1 MTTRRPPADGPGSP
15 GLPWHVSDALA
26 RRYADGSAAETDAWS
41 LEKHVE
47 ACAGCAGRVSAAVR
61 AGTAGPV
68 LASVRAELLASFGP
82 GRAPAGAR
90 AAHPGSSELRTP
102 PATTRLGHRFAR
114 GASGGSGASGAS
126 GGSGD
131 SAASGTSSP
140 SGMPSSSG
148 TSGTSAAFTASGA
161 PSASGTSGTS
171 GTPSGPG
178 ASGAPSGPGASGT
191 TGPYGTPGVPAASAA
206 SGRRRSTVAAL
217 LGRRPEPAVSAGHRP
232 SPGARSSPAAAVPR
246 TPTPLG
252 RWARLWWAVG
262 PALRGSW
269 LVAVLLVVGGAFGLA
284 HGAGVQEARGLL
296 LALSPVLPLA
306 GVAVS
311 YGRHADPMYEITT
324 ATPSG
329 GLRLL
334 LTRTAAVLAVCVPLL
349 TAGGAL
355 LPPVAGFPGAAAWL
369 LPGLALTLATLA
381 LGSFVGCRA
390 AAATLGGGWLLAVTG
405 PLLGPADTAASATTL
420 APYFSGPAA
429 QGGWA
434 AAAVACAAL
443 LALRRRS
450 FDHLESR

>member
-90 AAHPGSSELRTP
+90 AAHPGSTELRTP
-102 PATTRLGHRFAR
+102 PATTRLGRRFAR
-114 GASGGSGASGAS
+114 GASSGSGASGAY

-131 SAASGTSSP
+131 SAASGA
-140 SGMPSSSG
+140 SG
-148 TSGTSAAFTASGA
+148 TTGPSGTSAAFTAS
-161 PSASGTSGTS
+161 STT

-178 ASGAPSGPGASGT
+178 TPRGAGA
-191 TGPYGTPGVPAASAA
+191 PAASAA
-206 SGRRRSTVAAL
+206 SGRRRSTVTAL
-217 LGRRPEPAVSAGHRP
+217 LGRRPEPAVTAGHRP
-232 SPGARSSPAAAVPR
+232 SPGTRTASAAAVPR
-246 TPTPLG
+246 IPTPLG

-269 LVAVLLVVGGAFGLA
+269 VVAVLLVIGGAFGLA

>member
-15 GLPWHVSDALA
+15 GLPWHVTDALA

-47 ACAGCAGRVSAAVR
+47 SCAGCAGRVSAAVR

-68 LASVRAELLASFGP
+68 LASVRAELLASLGP
-82 GRAPAGAR
+82 GRAPSSAR
-90 AAHPGSSELRTP
+90 AVRPGSPGRGTA
-102 PATTRLGHRFAR
+102 PAAPLGRRFA
-114 GASGGSGASGAS
+114 A
-126 GGSGD
+126 
-131 SAASGTSSP
+131 
-140 SGMPSSSG
+140 
-148 TSGTSAAFTASGA
+148 AAFL
-161 PSASGTSGTS
+161 
-171 GTPSGPG
+171 
-178 ASGAPSGPGASGT
+178 
-191 TGPYGTPGVPAASAA
+191 
-206 SGRRRSTVAAL
+206 GRF
-217 LGRRPEPAVSAGHRP
+217 LGRRPEHADAPGRRP
-232 SPGARSSPAAAVPR
+232 GSVASPGTRPASVAPTPR

-269 LVAVLLVVGGAFGLA
+269 VVAVLLVVGGAFGLA
-284 HGAGVQEARGLL
+284 YGAGVQGARGLL

-311 YGRHADPMYEITT
+311 YGRHADPLYEITA

-355 LPPVAGFPGAAAWL
+355 LPPVTGFPGAAAWL

-381 LGSFVGCRA
+381 LGSFVGCRP

-405 PLLGPADTAASATTL
+405 PLLGPTDTAASATAL

-434 AAAVACAAL
+434 AAALACAAL

>member
-1 MTTRRPPADGPGSP
+1 MTTRRPPADVPGSP

-47 ACAGCAGRVSAAVR
+47 SCAGCAGRVSAAVR

-68 LASVRAELLASFGP
+68 LASVRAELLASLGP
-82 GRAPAGAR
+82 GRAREGAR
-90 AAHPGSSELRTP
+90 AVRPGSPAHRTAP
-102 PATTRLGHRFAR
+102 
-114 GASGGSGASGAS
+114 
-126 GGSGD
+126 
-131 SAASGTSSP
+131 
-140 SGMPSSSG
+140 
-148 TSGTSAAFTASGA
+148 GA
-161 PSASGTSGTS
+161 PL
-171 GTPSGPG
+171 
-178 ASGAPSGPGASGT
+178 
-191 TGPYGTPGVPAASAA
+191 
-206 SGRRRSTVAAL
+206 GRRIAAVAS
-217 LGRRPEPAVSAGHRP
+217 LGRRPGPTTSPGLRPESAT
-232 SPGARSSPAAAVPR
+232 PGARPTRVAH
-246 TPTPLG
+246 TPTPHAPTPFG

-269 LVAVLLVVGGAFGLA
+269 VVAVMLVVGGAYGLA
-284 HGAGVQEARGLL
+284 YGAGVQGARSLL

-311 YGRHADPMYEITT
+311 YGRHADPLYEITA

-405 PLLGPADTAASATTL
+405 PLLGPVDTAASATAL
-420 APYFSGPAA
+420 ALYFSGPAA

-434 AAAVACAAL
+434 AAALACAAL
-443 LALRRRS
+443 LVLRRRS

>member
-1 MTTRRPPADGPGSP
+1 MTTRRPPVDGPGTP

-47 ACAGCAGRVSAAVR
+47 SCAGCAGRVSAAVR

-68 LASVRAELLASFGP
+68 LASVRAELLASLGP

-90 AAHPGSSELRTP
+90 TGRPGSP
-102 PATTRLGHRFAR
+102 GHR
-114 GASGGSGASGAS
+114 
-126 GGSGD
+126 
-131 SAASGTSSP
+131 
-140 SGMPSSSG
+140 
-148 TSGTSAAFTASGA
+148 TA
-161 PSASGTSGTS
+161 
-171 GTPSGPG
+171 
-178 ASGAPSGPGASGT
+178 
-191 TGPYGTPGVPAASAA
+191 PAASPGRRFAA
-206 SGRRRSTVAAL
+206 SAF
-217 LGRRPEPAVSAGHRP
+217 LGRRPESATAPGRAP
-232 SPGARSSPAAAVPR
+232 ESATAPGRAPESASSPGRRRDSGDAPGRRTESSASPGSRPAPVAHAPAPAAPTPYA
-246 TPTPLG
+246 PTPLG

-269 LVAVLLVVGGAFGLA
+269 VVAVLLVVGGAFGLA
-284 HGAGVQEARGLL
+284 HGAGVQGARSLL

-311 YGRHADPMYEITT
+311 YGRHADPLYEITA

-405 PLLGPADTAASATTL
+405 PLLGPADTAAPATAL
-420 APYFSGPAA
+420 APYLSGPAA

-434 AAAVACAAL
+434 AAALACAAL

>member
-26 RRYADGSAAETDAWS
+26 RRYAEGSAAETDAWS

-68 LASVRAELLASFGP
+68 LASVRAELLASLGP

-90 AAHPGSSELRTP
+90 TAHPGSSDLRTP
-102 PATTRLGHRFAR
+102 PAATRLGRRFAL
-114 GASGGSGASGAS
+114 GASEASGGSGASSAS
-126 GGSGD
+126 GGST
-131 SAASGTSSP
+131 A
-140 SGMPSSSG
+140 
-148 TSGTSAAFTASGA
+148 SGTSAAFTASGA
-161 PSASGTSGTS
+161 SAAS
-171 GTPSGPG
+171 GTPSRPGGPG
-178 ASGAPSGPGASGT
+178 TS
-191 TGPYGTPGVPAASAA
+191 AASAP
-206 SGRRRSTVAAL
+206 SSRRRSTAAAL
-217 LGRRPEPAVSAGHRP
+217 LGRRPEPALSAGHRP
-232 SPGARSSPAAAVPR
+232 SLGARNASAAYAPR

-269 LVAVLLVVGGAFGLA
+269 VVAVLLVVGGAFGLA

>member
-1 MTTRRPPADGPGSP
+1 MTTGLPPADGPGSS

-26 RRYADGSAAETDAWS
+26 RRYADGSAPETDAWS

-47 ACAGCAGRVSAAVR
+47 SCAGCAGRVSAAVR

-68 LASVRAELLASFGP
+68 LASVRAELLASLGP

-90 AAHPGSSELRTP
+90 AVRPGSPDRRTAP
-102 PATTRLGHRFAR
+102 TTSLGRRFTP
-114 GASGGSGASGAS
+114 GAPGPSGGSGGS
-126 GGSGD
+126 GGSG
-131 SAASGTSSP
+131 P
-140 SGMPSSSG
+140 SGASSG
-148 TSGTSAAFTASGA
+148 SGRSGPSGSSGRSGWSGSRRFAAAAF
-161 PSASGTSGTS
+161 
-171 GTPSGPG
+171 
-178 ASGAPSGPGASGT
+178 
-191 TGPYGTPGVPAASAA
+191 
-206 SGRRRSTVAAL
+206 
-217 LGRRPEPAVSAGHRP
+217 LGRRPESADSRGSRP
-232 SPGARSSPAAAVPR
+232 ESADSPGPRTASASPA
-246 TPTPLG
+246 PTTRAPSPLG

-269 LVAVLLVVGGAFGLA
+269 VVAVLLVVGGAFGLA
-284 HGAGVQEARGLL
+284 HGAGVMAARGLL
-296 LALSPVLPLA
+296 LALAPVLPLA

-311 YGRHADPMYEITT
+311 YGRHADPLYEITA

-381 LGSFVGCRA
+381 LGSFVGCRP

-434 AAAVACAAL
+434 AAALACAAL

>member
-1 MTTRRPPADGPGSP
+1 M
-15 GLPWHVSDALA
+15 
-26 RRYADGSAAETDAWS
+26 
-41 LEKHVE
+41 EKHVE
-47 ACAGCAGRVSAAVR
+47 SCAGCAGRVSAAVR

-68 LASVRAELLASFGP
+68 LESVRAELLASLGHGP
-82 GRAPAGAR
+82 APEGTR
-90 AAHPGSSELRTP
+90 AARPGAHGPRTE
-102 PATTRLGHRFAR
+102 PATSHGRRTESATSLGRRFA
-114 GASGGSGASGAS
+114 A
-126 GGSGD
+126 
-131 SAASGTSSP
+131 
-140 SGMPSSSG
+140 
-148 TSGTSAAFTASGA
+148 AAF
-161 PSASGTSGTS
+161 
-171 GTPSGPG
+171 
-178 ASGAPSGPGASGT
+178 
-191 TGPYGTPGVPAASAA
+191 
-206 SGRRRSTVAAL
+206 
-217 LGRRPEPAVSAGHRP
+217 LGRRPGSAASLGTRPESAAPLGTRPTSAVPLERRPESAASLSARPARV
-232 SPGARSSPAAAVPR
+232 SPAPAPPALAPP
-246 TPTPLG
+246 TPPAPTPLG

-284 HGAGVQEARGLL
+284 YGAGVQGTRNLL
-296 LALSPVLPLA
+296 LALSPLLPLA

-311 YGRHADPMYEITT
+311 YGRHADPLYEITA

-390 AAATLGGGWLLAVTG
+390 AAATLGAGWLLAVTG
-405 PLLGPADTAASATTL
+405 PLLEPADTAASATAL

-434 AAAVACAAL
+434 AAALACAAL
-443 LALRRRS
+443 LAVRRRS

>member
-26 RRYADGSAAETDAWS
+26 HRYAEGSAAETDAWS

-68 LASVRAELLASFGP
+68 LASVRAELLASLGP
-82 GRAPAGAR
+82 GRAPADAR
-90 AAHPGSSELRTP
+90 AAHPASSDLRTP
-102 PATTRLGHRFAR
+102 PAAATRPGRRFAR
-114 GASGGSGASGAS
+114 GASGA
-126 GGSGD
+126 
-131 SAASGTSSP
+131 
-140 SGMPSSSG
+140 
-148 TSGTSAAFTASGA
+148 
-161 PSASGTSGTS
+161 SGTS
-171 GTPSGPG
+171 GTPSRPG
-178 ASGAPSGPGASGT
+178 ASATSSTSGAFTASGASSTTGTPSRPGGPGTS
-191 TGPYGTPGVPAASAA
+191 AASAP
-206 SGRRRSTVAAL
+206 SSRRRSTVAAL
-217 LGRRPEPAVSAGHRP
+217 LGRRPEPALSAGHRP
-232 SPGARSSPAAAVPR
+232 SPGARTASAAAAPR

-269 LVAVLLVVGGAFGLA
+269 VVAVLLVVGGAFGLA

>member
-47 ACAGCAGRVSAAVR
+47 SCAACTGRVSAAVR

-68 LASVRAELLASFGP
+68 LASVRAELLASLGP
-82 GRAPAGAR
+82 GRATEGAR
-90 AAHPGSSELRTP
+90 AVRPGSPGRRT
-102 PATTRLGHRFAR
+102 A
-114 GASGGSGASGAS
+114 
-126 GGSGD
+126 
-131 SAASGTSSP
+131 
-140 SGMPSSSG
+140 
-148 TSGTSAAFTASGA
+148 
-161 PSASGTSGTS
+161 
-171 GTPSGPG
+171 PG
-178 ASGAPSGPGASGT
+178 ASL
-191 TGPYGTPGVPAASAA
+191 
-206 SGRRRSTVAAL
+206 GRRIAAAAF
-217 LGRRPEPAVSAGHRP
+217 LGRRPESATSPGRRPDSAASPGRRPDSAASPGLRWDSAASPGLRSDSAASPGTRP
-232 SPGARSSPAAAVPR
+232 SPVAPVPTRPAPAPHA
-246 TPTPLG
+246 PTPLG

-269 LVAVLLVVGGAFGLA
+269 VVAVLLVVGGAFGLA
-284 HGAGVQEARGLL
+284 YGAGLQGARSLL

-311 YGRHADPMYEITT
+311 YGRHADPLYEITA

-405 PLLGPADTAASATTL
+405 PLLGPADTAASATAL

-434 AAAVACAAL
+434 AAALACAAL

>member
-47 ACAGCAGRVSAAVR
+47 SCTGCAGRVSAAVR

-68 LASVRAELLASFGP
+68 LASVRAELLASLGP
-82 GRAPAGAR
+82 GRATEGAR
-90 AAHPGSSELRTP
+90 AVRPGSPGRRT
-102 PATTRLGHRFAR
+102 A
-114 GASGGSGASGAS
+114 
-126 GGSGD
+126 
-131 SAASGTSSP
+131 
-140 SGMPSSSG
+140 
-148 TSGTSAAFTASGA
+148 
-161 PSASGTSGTS
+161 
-171 GTPSGPG
+171 PG
-178 ASGAPSGPGASGT
+178 ASL
-191 TGPYGTPGVPAASAA
+191 
-206 SGRRRSTVAAL
+206 GRRIAAAAF
-217 LGRRPEPAVSAGHRP
+217 LGRRPESATSPGRRPDSAASPGLRSDSAASPGTRP
-232 SPGARSSPAAAVPR
+232 SPVAPVPTRPAPAPHA
-246 TPTPLG
+246 PTHLG

-269 LVAVLLVVGGAFGLA
+269 VVAVLLVVGGAFGLA
-284 HGAGVQEARGLL
+284 YGAGLQGARSLL

-311 YGRHADPMYEITT
+311 YGRHADPLYEITA

-405 PLLGPADTAASATTL
+405 PLLGPADTAASATAL

-434 AAAVACAAL
+434 AAALACAAL

>member
-1 MTTRRPPADGPGSP
+1 MTTRRPPADGPWSP

-47 ACAGCAGRVSAAVR
+47 SCAGCAGRVSAAVR
-61 AGTAGPV
+61 AGAAGPV
-68 LASVRAELLASFGP
+68 LASVRDELLASLGP
-82 GRAPAGAR
+82 GRAPECARTVRPGPPGRKTAADASPGHRTAAGAPLGR
-90 AAHPGSSELRTP
+90 RIAAAASLRRRPESAISPGQRP
-102 PATTRLGHRFAR
+102 
-114 GASGGSGASGAS
+114 
-126 GGSGD
+126 D
-131 SAASGTSSP
+131 SAASPGRRPDAATSP
-140 SGMPSSSG
+140 RPD
-148 TSGTSAAFTASGA
+148 A
-161 PSASGTSGTS
+161 
-171 GTPSGPG
+171 
-178 ASGAPSGPGASGT
+178 
-191 TGPYGTPGVPAASAA
+191 AASA
-206 SGRRRSTVAAL
+206 GI
-217 LGRRPEPAVSAGHRP
+217 RP
-232 SPGARSSPAAAVPR
+232 SPLAPA
-246 TPTPLG
+246 PTPLG
-252 RWARLWWAVG
+252 RGARLWWAVG

-269 LVAVLLVVGGAFGLA
+269 VVAVLLVVGGAFGLA
-284 HGAGVQEARGLL
+284 YGAGVQGARSLL

-311 YGRHADPMYEITT
+311 YGRHADPLYEITA

-390 AAATLGGGWLLAVTG
+390 AGATLGGGWLLAVTG
-405 PLLGPADTAASATTL
+405 PLLGPADTAASATAL
-420 APYFSGPAA
+420 APYFSGPAV

-434 AAAVACAAL
+434 AAALACAAL

-450 FDHLESR
+450 FDHLEFR

>member
-1 MTTRRPPADGPGSP
+1 MTTRRPPADGHGSP

-47 ACAGCAGRVSAAVR
+47 SCAGCAGRVSAAVR

-68 LASVRAELLASFGP
+68 LASVRAELLASLGH
-82 GRAPAGAR
+82 GRAPAVAR
-90 AAHPGSSELRTP
+90 TARPGSP
-102 PATTRLGHRFAR
+102 GHRTTPGTSLGRRFTA
-114 GASGGSGASGAS
+114 GGSG
-126 GGSGD
+126 
-131 SAASGTSSP
+131 P
-140 SGMPSSSG
+140 SGPSDGS
-148 TSGTSAAFTASGA
+148 
-161 PSASGTSGTS
+161 SASGSRRF
-171 GTPSGPG
+171 
-178 ASGAPSGPGASGT
+178 
-191 TGPYGTPGVPAASAA
+191 AAAA
-206 SGRRRSTVAAL
+206 F
-217 LGRRPEPAVSAGHRP
+217 LGRRPDSAD
-232 SPGARSSPAAAVPR
+232 SPGRATESAASPGTR
-246 TPTPLG
+246 TTSVAPTPHAPTALG

-269 LVAVLLVVGGAFGLA
+269 VVAVLLVVGGAFGLA
-284 HGAGVQEARGLL
+284 HGAGVQGARGLL

-311 YGRHADPMYEITT
+311 YGRHADPLYEITA

-349 TAGGAL
+349 TAGSAL

-390 AAATLGGGWLLAVTG
+390 AAATLGGGWLLAVAG
-405 PLLGPADTAASATTL
+405 PLLGPAGTAASATAL

-434 AAAVACAAL
+434 AAALVCAAL

>member
-1 MTTRRPPADGPGSP
+1 MTTQRPPADGLGSHR
-15 GLPWHVSDALA
+15 LPWHVSDDLA

-47 ACAGCAGRVSAAVR
+47 SCAGCAGRVSAAVR

-68 LASVRAELLASFGP
+68 LESVRAELLASLGHGP
-82 GRAPAGAR
+82 APEGTR
-90 AAHPGSSELRTP
+90 AARPGSRGRRTE
-102 PATTRLGHRFAR
+102 PATSFGRRTEPSTSLGRRFA
-114 GASGGSGASGAS
+114 A
-126 GGSGD
+126 
-131 SAASGTSSP
+131 
-140 SGMPSSSG
+140 
-148 TSGTSAAFTASGA
+148 AAF
-161 PSASGTSGTS
+161 
-171 GTPSGPG
+171 
-178 ASGAPSGPGASGT
+178 
-191 TGPYGTPGVPAASAA
+191 
-206 SGRRRSTVAAL
+206 
-217 LGRRPEPAVSAGHRP
+217 LGRRPESAAPPERRP
-232 SPGARSSPAAAVPR
+232 ESAASPGARPGPAAPPERRPESPAARLRRVAHAPVPPPR
-246 TPTPLG
+246 TPTPVG

-269 LVAVLLVVGGAFGLA
+269 VVAVLLVVGGAFGLA
-284 HGAGVQEARGLL
+284 YGAGVQGTRNLL
-296 LALSPVLPLA
+296 LALSPLLPLA

-311 YGRHADPMYEITT
+311 YGRHADPLYEITA

-405 PLLGPADTAASATTL
+405 PLLGPADTAASATAL

-434 AAAVACAAL
+434 AAALACAAL
-443 LALRRRS
+443 LAVRRRS

>member
-68 LASVRAELLASFGP
+68 LASVRAELLASLGP

-90 AAHPGSSELRTP
+90 AAHPGSSDLRTP
-102 PATTRLGHRFAR
+102 PAAPRLGRRFAR
-114 GASGGSGASGAS
+114 GVSGGSGASSGSGAS
-126 GGSGD
+126 
-131 SAASGTSSP
+131 AA
-140 SGMPSSSG
+140 
-148 TSGTSAAFTASGA
+148 SAAFTASGA
-161 PSASGTSGTS
+161 SGT
-171 GTPSGPG
+171 
-178 ASGAPSGPGASGT
+178 
-191 TGPYGTPGVPAASAA
+191 SAA
-206 SGRRRSTVAAL
+206 SGRRRSAAAAL

-232 SPGARSSPAAAVPR
+232 SPGARTASVASAPR

-269 LVAVLLVVGGAFGLA
+269 VVAVLLVVGGAFGLA